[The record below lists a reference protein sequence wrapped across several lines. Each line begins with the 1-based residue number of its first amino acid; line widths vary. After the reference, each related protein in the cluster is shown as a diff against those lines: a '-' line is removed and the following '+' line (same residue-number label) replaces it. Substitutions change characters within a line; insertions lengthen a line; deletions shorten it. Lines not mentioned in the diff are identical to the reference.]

1 MIVNYGF
8 YLYYMN
14 SVKDEVEA
22 KNQAVYETVVR
33 EVNISIQKYTK
44 ISADLGINTMIRKV
58 SNIQSKEEIS
68 GELEDEMKNALYR
81 YYIDLYSAYRS
92 FVYFD
97 ENDVILTTDGAE
109 YADDYLETQLGSIG
123 MTVGEWMRWLEG

>member
-97 ENDVILTTDGAE
+97 E
-109 YADDYLETQLGSIG
+109 
-123 MTVGEWMRWLEG
+123 MM